1 MIEICQNCK
10 SDNVARLQW
19 VNPNTN
25 EVNNIMDPG
34 VYTEWCLNCNNETK
48 IIEKENSSL
57 DDKLLILIEGII
69 DGNLTKLETINCIKK
84 EINTYLINKAR
95 EKISS
100 NDDHSNIIEFIKIKN
115 FLEENL
121 PQI

>member
-25 EVNNIMDPG
+25 EVNNVMDPG

-48 IIEKENSSL
+48 IIEKENSYL

-69 DGNLTKLETINCIKK
+69 DGNLTKLKTINYIKK
-84 EINTYLINKAR
+84 EINTYLINKA
-95 EKISS
+95 EKNISS